1 MKTYVDEIGTDVR
14 YMELEAVANYQAHYS
29 ETPLGSV
36 LRQWETADMMKH
48 VPTDWTLPVAVSKT
62 LYDTTVHTTVAE
74 SMCWLSPHTFCNNQ
88 YRTTGNTWATHLDAY
103 WPSTSPLSAGPTDP
117 CAP

>member
-1 MKTYVDEIGTDVR
+1 MKTYVDEIGSDVR
-14 YMELEAVANYQAHYS
+14 YMELAALANMPADESFSPRPDLIALVAEPPDPQIRQTHYS

-48 VPTDWTLPVAVSKT
+48 VPTDWTLPVAISAA
-62 LYDTTVHTTVAE
+62 LY
-74 SMCWLSPHTFCNNQ
+74 NN
-88 YRTTGNTWATHLDAY
+88 NT
-103 WPSTSPLSAGPTDP
+103 LSAGPTDP